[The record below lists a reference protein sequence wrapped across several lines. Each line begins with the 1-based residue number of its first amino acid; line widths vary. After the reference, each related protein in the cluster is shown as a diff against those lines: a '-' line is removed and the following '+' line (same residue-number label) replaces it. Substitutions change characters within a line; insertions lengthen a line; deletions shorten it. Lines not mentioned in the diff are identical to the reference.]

1 MGLGNNNYKNG
12 SKGSNIRFQR
22 TFLRLLQQILDNL
35 TP

>member
-12 SKGSNIRFQR
+12 SKRSNFRYQL
-22 TFLRLLQQILDNL
+22 TFLRLLQRILDNL